1 MSDLSGIFR
10 ALGVSGTGLRA
21 ERMRMDVIAE
31 NIANAGVTRTRDGGP
46 YRRKEVVFE
55 TVLDREAGKDG
66 VAGGVRV
73 AGVVP
78 DTGSPFPE
86 VVRRGHPDADAEG
99 RLRLPNVSVA
109 HEMVDLLTAARA
121 YEANLQ
127 AGRMFRDMIR
137 EALNLGR

>member
-66 VAGGVRV
+66 VPGGVRV